1 MPSRRARET
10 VLAKEAEAQAEEEL
24 WRRKEEEA
32 KARKKESRNLVGET
46 IRREL
51 AESQYFRTYQ
61 RRTCIRLTR
70 TLFAEEASEN
80 VPDVDDTDDLDPEA
94 EFEAWRLR
102 ELSRLTRDKEAALQR
117 EEEKEEIERR
127 RALPEAQRLRE
138 DEEYARKTREEKD
151 ANRGDRA
158 FLEKFY
164 HKGAFYQ
171 VWTSI

>member
-1 MPSRRARET
+1 MAT
-10 VLAKEAEAQAEEEL
+10 
-24 WRRKEEEA
+24 
-32 KARKKESRNLVGET
+32 
-46 IRREL
+46 
-51 AESQYFRTYQ
+51 
-61 RRTCIRLTR
+61 
-70 TLFAEEASEN
+70 EEASEN

-138 DEEYARKTREEKD
+138 DEEHARKTREEKD
-151 ANRGDRA
+151 ANRGERA

-171 VWTSI
+171 VRLLTKRLATFIDLLALGRGYLEEKLQRQDGIGGGRFVATKSYAGSKLWKGELNVDVRTEMC